1 MSRERI
7 GADSALERI
16 ALSTLV
22 VPAMRSESCAPDE
35 WADYYDMA
43 SFREGVPSTR
53 RRPTFGRDARPLE
66 PGDVL
71 LSRLVALPRRAW
83 VVAAARGRPQFASYD
98 WLVLRSA
105 RFDPVYLR
113 HLLVSNEF
121 HLRFEHAAMR
131 RRRRHAVAA
140 SDVGDIPIPMPSRE
154 VQARLGR
161 VLQHA
166 DALRSKRQTV
176 AGRLARLPE
185 AAAMEMRAVARDAG
199 WQHVRLGALR
209 AATVRGGKWGRD
221 ATGPWLLLRAASV
234 GEDGVDCAGC
244 VQVSP
249 PDEGTHG
256 RIVADGDLLI
266 TRPRDAERA
275 RVAVARPGAACW
287 LAHEELLQLTVDAAR
302 VDPEYVRAVV
312 AVDAVCAPAPATRT
326 SAERF
331 ARRVEKVLVPVP
343 APAAQARLV
352 ALAAAARALGAKVQA
367 SALKLDALLG
377 VLRDAAFRGE
387 LASDL
392 ESAADSPPNS
402 S

>member
-1 MSRERI
+1 
-7 GADSALERI
+7 
-16 ALSTLV
+16 
-22 VPAMRSESCAPDE
+22 
-35 WADYYDMA
+35 
-43 SFREGVPSTR
+43 
-53 RRPTFGRDARPLE
+53 
-66 PGDVL
+66 
-71 LSRLVALPRRAW
+71 
-83 VVAAARGRPQFASYD
+83 
-98 WLVLRSA
+98 
-105 RFDPVYLR
+105 
-113 HLLVSNEF
+113 
-121 HLRFEHAAMR
+121 
-131 RRRRHAVAA
+131 
-140 SDVGDIPIPMPSRE
+140 
-154 VQARLGR
+154 
-161 VLQHA
+161 
-166 DALRSKRQTV
+166 
-176 AGRLARLPE
+176 
-185 AAAMEMRAVARDAG
+185 
-199 WQHVRLGALR
+199 VRLGALR